1 MINLILMIEQELAK
15 RKGYKKTTEDEVR
28 TALKRL
34 KSAEQELSLIN
45 LGIKECEDAL
55 DKLKK

>member
-1 MINLILMIEQELAK
+1 MIEQELAK